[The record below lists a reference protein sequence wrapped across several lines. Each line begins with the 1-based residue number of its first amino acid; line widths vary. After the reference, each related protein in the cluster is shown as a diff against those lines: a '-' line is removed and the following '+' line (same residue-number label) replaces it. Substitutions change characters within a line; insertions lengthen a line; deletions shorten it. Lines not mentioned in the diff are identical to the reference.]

1 MAREYSA
8 KLVRQKVLEARKV
21 SRNELLDKVK
31 VEKAFRLTLNI
42 TYHPA
47 FSKLKHI
54 LNSIHV
60 LLAPNTEHQNVFP
73 EVPLVGFKKGKSLKD
88 ILVRA
93 KVRKETLEKGFSKG
107 CCGKCCQ
114 VCKYVKDSES
124 FESKSGQGENNCNS
138 EMII

>member
-1 MAREYSA
+1 M
-8 KLVRQKVLEARKV
+8 
-21 SRNELLDKVK
+21 
-31 VEKAFRLTLNI
+31 EKGFRLTLNI

-93 KVRKETLEKGFSKG
+93 KVRKEVLEKGFSKG
-107 CCGKCCQ
+107 CGGKRCQ
-114 VCKYVKDSES
+114 VCKYVSMNDLYCLRIYTFIIFDPQE
-124 FESKSGQGENNCNS
+124 FECTQPRLVCATE
-138 EMII
+138 